1 MSKKNVDNEKLRN
14 DIYENLPC
22 QAMFNESVRK
32 INNKINNSM
41 PTSATT
47 NPVNNRTKHT
57 NLSTKELLYA
67 TPLRKSDR
75 YKSGERS
82 RFPGNSN
89 ASAAGSNKVNN
100 FEYKLLNK
108 EKVSMKN
115 GASETSTDL
124 PTTNANHQ
132 VYDED
137 ENELSTAV
145 NIPNQQLEDR
155 RILNFLK
162 DTTQAPKKIEVGGKD
177 CPNSSFSNLAREEH
191 FANLVHQ
198 NFTSESRKSSASN
211 HQFDEVDK
219 AVKEIGNGVTE
230 TERGKENL
238 KDEMRNVNNLEEF
251 MLKKSLP
258 GKEVN
263 QIVVAPLNTRSIFI
277 NREWVLK
284 KIALI
289 LEQRSTGKKS
299 GEYFFSSHFYIAL
312 HFSFRGRVF
321 FFCVLRGR
329 GGKKEIDFL
338 LVRR

>member
-1 MSKKNVDNEKLRN
+1 MSKKNVDSEKLRN

-32 INNKINNSM
+32 INNKINNTT
-41 PTSATT
+41 PTSAST

-82 RFPGNSN
+82 RFPGNS
-89 ASAAGSNKVNN
+89 SGAGSNKINN

-115 GASETSTDL
+115 GSQETTTDS
-124 PTTNANHQ
+124 PTTNTNNANHQ
-132 VYDED
+132 VFDED
-137 ENELSTAV
+137 ENELSTAM

-162 DTTQAPKKIEVGGKD
+162 DTTQLPKKIEVGGKD

-198 NFTSESRKSSASN
+198 NFTAESRKTSN

-219 AVKEIGNGVTE
+219 AVKEIDNAVME
-230 TERGKENL
+230 MDRGKEKL
-238 KDEMRNVNNLEEF
+238 KDELRNANNLEEF
-251 MLKKSLP
+251 MLKKNSP
-258 GKEVN
+258 EKEVN
-263 QIVVAPLNTRSIFI
+263 QIVVAPLNVRSIFI

-289 LEQRSTGKKS
+289 LEQRSTAKKS
-299 GEYFFSSHFYIAL
+299 GECFVFSI
-312 HFSFRGRVF
+312 F
-321 FFCVLRGR
+321 FFF
-329 GGKKEIDFL
+329 FL
-338 LVRR
+338 VHFLKRNR

>member
-1 MSKKNVDNEKLRN
+1 MSKKNVDEKLRN

-32 INNKINNSM
+32 INNKINNQS
-41 PTSATT
+41 PTSVST

-75 YKSGERS
+75 YKSSERS
-82 RFPGNSN
+82 RCPGNSTGN
-89 ASAAGSNKVNN
+89 ASNKINN

-108 EKVSMKN
+108 EKVSVKN
-115 GASETSTDL
+115 GSSPEA
-124 PTTNANHQ
+124 TTIITATNSPVTNTNHAHHQ
-132 VYDED
+132 VFDED

-162 DTTQAPKKIEVGGKD
+162 DTTALPKKIEIGGKD

-198 NFTSESRKSSASN
+198 NFTAESRKSSTSN
-211 HQFDEVDK
+211 HHFDEVDK
-219 AVKEIGNGVTE
+219 AVKEIDNALTE
-230 TERGKENL
+230 IDRIKQKS
-238 KDEMRNVNNLEEF
+238 KDELKNVNNLEEF
-251 MLKKSLP
+251 MLKKNSP
-258 GKEVN
+258 DKEVN
-263 QIVVAPLNTRSIFI
+263 QIVIAPLNTKSIFI

-289 LEQRSTGKKS
+289 LEQRSTAKKS
-299 GEYFFSSHFYIAL
+299 GEFPFLFFL
-312 HFSFRGRVF
+312 M
-321 FFCVLRGR
+321 
-329 GGKKEIDFL
+329 E
-338 LVRR
+338 

>member
-1 MSKKNVDNEKLRN
+1 MSKKNVDNEKIRN

-32 INNKINNSM
+32 INHKINNST
-41 PTSATT
+41 PTSAST

-82 RFPGNSN
+82 RFPGNS
-89 ASAAGSNKVNN
+89 SATGSNKINN

-108 EKVSMKN
+108 EKAKN
-115 GASETSTDL
+115 GTPETTTDS
-124 PTTNANHQ
+124 PITNANNANHQ
-132 VYDED
+132 VFDED
-137 ENELSTAV
+137 ENELSTAA

-162 DTTQAPKKIEVGGKD
+162 DTTALPKKIEVGGKD

-198 NFTSESRKSSASN
+198 NFTAESRKSSSSN
-211 HQFDEVDK
+211 HHFDEVDK
-219 AVKEIGNGVTE
+219 AVKEIDNALTE
-230 TERGKENL
+230 TERGKQKS
-238 KDEMRNVNNLEEF
+238 KDELRNVNNLEEF
-251 MLKKSLP
+251 MLKKNSP
-258 GKEVN
+258 EKEVN
-263 QIVVAPLNTRSIFI
+263 QIVIAPLNTKSIFI

-289 LEQRSTGKKS
+289 LEQRSTTKKS
-299 GEYFFSSHFYIAL
+299 GEFLGFSIL
-312 HFSFRGRVF
+312 
-321 FFCVLRGR
+321 
-329 GGKKEIDFL
+329 
-338 LVRR
+338 

>member
-32 INNKINNSM
+32 INNKNSSSA
-41 PTSATT
+41 TSATT
-47 NPVNNRTKHT
+47 NPINNRTKHT

-82 RFPGNSN
+82 RFVAP
-89 ASAAGSNKVNN
+89 AAGPIASNKISSNN
-100 FEYKLLNK
+100 IEYKLLNK
-108 EKVSMKN
+108 EKVPMKN
-115 GASETSTDL
+115 GTGNTNQDTLDS
-124 PTTNANHQ
+124 TTNNTQ
-132 VYDED
+132 EFDD
-137 ENELSTAV
+137 DDNELSTAV

-162 DTTQAPKKIEVGGKD
+162 DTTQLPKKIEVGGKD

-198 NFTSESRKSSASN
+198 NFTSESRKSSN
-211 HQFDEVDK
+211 LYFDEVDK
-219 AVKEIGNGVTE
+219 AVKEIENLGAE
-230 TERGKENL
+230 TEKGREKF
-238 KDEMRNVNNLEEF
+238 KDELKNVNNLEEF
-251 MLKKSLP
+251 MQKKNFP
-258 GKEVN
+258 EKEVN
-263 QIVVAPLNTRSIFI
+263 QMVVVGPLNTRSIFI

-299 GEYFFSSHFYIAL
+299 GEFLYNISVNDL
-312 HFSFRGRVF
+312 HFSCLCFRNIF
-321 FFCVLRGR
+321 ILNIYKF
-329 GGKKEIDFL
+329 
-338 LVRR
+338 